1 MKNSQGCN
9 SSALV
14 NISKYT
20 TFEYVFLL
28 FFFPPPCSEIIDNEQ
43 RDRATKIVDD
53 TVKQA
58 QELRGARHL
67 QIGRL
72 KGEEIESKEMEGY
85 LPTRVITHVTWIW
98 MRVSNSRLQDFL
110 HPRVL
115 SI

>member
-28 FFFPPPCSEIIDNEQ
+28 FFFFPPPYSEIIDNEQ

-72 KGEEIESKEMEGY
+72 KREKK
-85 LPTRVITHVTWIW
+85 
-98 MRVSNSRLQDFL
+98 
-110 HPRVL
+110 
-115 SI
+115 